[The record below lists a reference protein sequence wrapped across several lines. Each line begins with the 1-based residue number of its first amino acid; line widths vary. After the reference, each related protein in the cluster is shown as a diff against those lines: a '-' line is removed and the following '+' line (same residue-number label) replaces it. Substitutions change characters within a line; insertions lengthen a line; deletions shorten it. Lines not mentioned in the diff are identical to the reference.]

1 MKSRSCKG
9 TELEPDVEKQIKEL
23 VEPIE
28 KSFGFKFIDSELS
41 IRGYASRQQTQ
52 AICWNG
58 KIDAVGVM
66 KDGTIIVIDWKLTS
80 DVLNNVWNRATEFSP
95 KLHQLM
101 IYRELITA
109 AAMDFYEEKDV
120 PVVGILF
127 APISSISITASES
140 RLCLCFKK
148 LQSAGFFEKIKEY
161 TWTTQKPRRRDE
173 HKVRSNAFWIVKPRT
188 SEQLQCVFAR

>member
-1 MKSRSCKG
+1 M
-9 TELEPDVEKQIKEL
+9 EKQIKEL

-28 KSFGFKFIDSELS
+28 KSFGFKFIDSELR

-58 KIDAVGVM
+58 IIDVIGVM
-66 KDGTIIVIDWKLTS
+66 KDGKIIVIDWKLTS
-80 DVLNNVWNRATEFSP
+80 DVLTNVWNRANGFSP

-101 IYRELITA
+101 IYRELIKA
-109 AAMDFYEEKDV
+109 AAKDFYEEKEI
-120 PVVGILF
+120 PVVGILL
-127 APISSISITASES
+127 APISSISITAGES

-148 LQSAGFFEKIKEY
+148 LESAGFFEKINEY
-161 TWTTQKPRRRDE
+161 TWTAQKPTRRDE